1 MSLILSLDEMLEAVL
16 ITKKKKKTI
25 EKVYRFPSCSTWFF
39 NLSLIE
45 DILLKLYFN
54 TFGQLDNVNKISFHM
69 VHLLY

>member
-1 MSLILSLDEMLEAVL
+1 MFLILSLDEMLEAIL
-16 ITKKKKKTI
+16 ITKKKTI

-54 TFGQLDNVNKISFHM
+54 TFGQLNNVNKISFHM